1 MHRSPVV
8 RPVAALCLVL
18 AAIGV
23 TSCADGHDDA
33 RSAAV
38 EPVAAPA
45 PPVHLERGRPEGDL
59 HDRDDRAA
67 LPTAPETD
75 TDTDTTTASD
85 DAARSLVQTVL
96 DRYDAALT
104 TVAADPLA
112 ATRQVDSGEGQP
124 GLAEWHSAVV
134 EGGSFSTAML
144 AELVDRATHESTVV
158 RPGPDGRSYRHLALQ
173 AVADGDRVSFT
184 WCGHAPGLGIDTT
197 TGEVVDDAVALSHG
211 TGELRY
217 EGSQWRL
224 LTLDA
229 FDLDVAAP
237 GTPDPC
243 PGEVAATG
251 AAR

>member
-1 MHRSPVV
+1 M
-8 RPVAALCLVL
+8 CLVL
-18 AAIGV
+18 AAVGA
-23 TSCADGHDDA
+23 TSCTGGDDDS
-33 RSAAV
+33 RSATV
-38 EPVAAPA
+38 EPVPA
-45 PPVHLERGRPEGDL
+45 PGTANELPVHLDRERPEGDL
-59 HDRDDRAA
+59 GDGDVSDDGAA
-67 LPTAPETD
+67 LSAAPDTD
-75 TDTDTTTASD
+75 TDTDTDTATSPD
-85 DAARSLVQTVL
+85 DAVRSLVQTVL

-112 ATRQVDSGEGQP
+112 ATRQDHSGEGRP

-144 AELVDRATHESTVV
+144 AEMVDRAMHESTVV

-173 AVADGDRVSFT
+173 AVADGELVSFT

-211 TGELRY
+211 TGELRH